1 MVVILFKRCGQDIDE
16 DDELPYNP
24 IWDYERRHDMQ
35 KKTLTLLNNINNAII
50 KFRGIYSAW
59 SYEQGISYNEM
70 LVLYT
75 IRENGYCTQ
84 KQICD
89 NYLLPRQTMNNV
101 FIGLRNNGILQY
113 SKENSIGKEK
123 AFVLSEKGKTYAEPF
138 LQSLDVVESRAVE
151 LLGDDK
157 IESLTALLLE
167 YDEALINALNEKRQ
181 K

>member
-1 MVVILFKRCGQDIDE
+1 
-16 DDELPYNP
+16 
-24 IWDYERRHDMQ
+24 MQ
-35 KKTLTLLNNINNAII
+35 NKTLALLNNINNAII

-59 SYEQGISYNEM
+59 SYEHGISYNEM

-89 NYLLPRQTMNNV
+89 NYLLPRQTMNHV
-101 FIGLRNNGILQY
+101 FIGFRNNGILQY
-113 SKENSIGKEK
+113 SKENSSGKEK
-123 AFVLSEKGKTYAEPF
+123 AFVLSEKGKVYAEPF
-138 LQSLDVVESRAVE
+138 LESLDKVESRAVE

-157 IESLTALLLE
+157 IEMLTALLLE
-167 YDEALINALNEKRQ
+167 YDEALTNALNEKRQ